1 MSSESESYN
10 KYWSE
15 MRGFIISLQYN
26 VGEVSGGLTSAQL
39 DDIVAAVGTAPK
51 YPSHDGYAT
60 YADDLLSVK
69 TTLSAIF

>member
-1 MSSESESYN
+1 
-10 KYWSE
+10 

-60 YADDLLSVK
+60 SADDLLSVK

>member
-1 MSSESESYN
+1 MGDLTDASDAMSSESESYN

-39 DDIVAAVGTAPK
+39 DDIVAAVEQL
-51 YPSHDGYAT
+51 PSIQVMMDMLPMLMIY
-60 YADDLLSVK
+60 
-69 TTLSAIF
+69 